1 MRSKLRHTR
10 NVVQAASR
18 TILAGPQALA
28 FVPAL
33 TLAGFWLG
41 GEGLLVLLALLLPA
55 SFALVRQSRAPISW
69 DDMPR
74 DGLTGL
80 PLRQSA
86 LERLDRFL
94 QNGTQL
100 DLSTACMALRMD
112 RFEDLGGKHAQAFRD
127 TVLMRV
133 AERLKAAVRGKN
145 LLTRLE
151 GPNFA
156 VVLDPI
162 PGADLETLIQLSA
175 RIQGEIAN
183 PIVVEGVRVYA
194 TVSIGFCQLRHAP
207 DQTGEAVMTAAGH
220 ALGDA
225 AISGPGAIRAYTQ
238 EIHRATVERTS
249 LTAEVEHAL
258 ANGEICAWFQ
268 PQVSTDTGQLTGFEA
283 LARWNHPNRG
293 IVPPADFLSV
303 IEDGG
308 LSERLGEVVLYNACA
323 ALREWD
329 KAGITVPRCGVNF
342 SPSELRNPRL
352 VDKIKWE
359 LDRFDLEPT
368 RLGIEIL
375 ETVMSQESIDAISR
389 NIWALQELGC
399 LIELDDF
406 GTGSASIANIRRFAV
421 GRIKIDRSFITHLDT
436 DREQQNMVA
445 AILTMAERLDL
456 ETLGEGVETAGEHAM
471 LAQLGCGHVQGFSIG
486 RPMPIA
492 DTFAWYER
500 HKSKVAQAPQ
510 LAKPTTKPRSAN
522 RADSAASAKSNLPQ
536 GRPGKTA

>member
-1 MRSKLRHTR
+1 MRLYGRR
-10 NVVQAASR
+10 FQEVVRSVIR
-18 TILAGPQALA
+18 TMLLGPQALA

-41 GEGLLVLLALLLPA
+41 GEGLLVLLALVLPA
-55 SFALVRQSRAPISW
+55 CFAAAGFARPPVSL

-86 LERLDRFL
+86 VDRLDRFL
-94 QNGTQL
+94 RKGAQL
-100 DLSTACMALRMD
+100 EQSTACLALRLD
-112 RFEDLGGKHAQAFRD
+112 GFEDLGGKHAQAFRD

-133 AERLKAAVRGKN
+133 GERLTAAIRNKD

-162 PGADLETLIQLSA
+162 PGADLETLIQLAA

-194 TVSIGFCQLRHAP
+194 TVSIGFCQLRNAP
-207 DQTGEAVMTAAGH
+207 EQTGEAVLMAAGH

-225 AISGPGAIRAYTQ
+225 AISGPGAIRAYTK
-238 EIHRATVERTS
+238 EVHRAAVERTS
-249 LTAEVEHAL
+249 LTGEVERAL
-258 ANGEICAWFQ
+258 ANGEIRAWFQ

-283 LARWNHPNRG
+283 LARWNHPDRG
-293 IVPPADFLSV
+293 IVPPAEFLSI

-308 LSERLGEVVLYNACA
+308 LSERLGEVILYNACA

-329 KAGITVPRCGVNF
+329 QAGLTVPRIGVNF

-359 LDRFDLEPT
+359 LDRFDLDPS
-368 RLGIEIL
+368 RLAIEIL

-399 LIELDDF
+399 SIELDDF

-436 DREQQNMVA
+436 DREQQTMVA

-471 LAQLGCGHVQGFSIG
+471 LAQLGCGYVQGFSIG
-486 RPMPIA
+486 RPMPMA
-492 DTFAWYER
+492 ETFTWYER
-500 HKSKVAQAPQ
+500 HKAKVVQTSR
-510 LAKPTTKPRSAN
+510 LAVTPRHAIPEKAAN
-522 RADSAASAKSNLPQ
+522 RAVASKANQPPGK
-536 GRPGKTA
+536 PGKTA